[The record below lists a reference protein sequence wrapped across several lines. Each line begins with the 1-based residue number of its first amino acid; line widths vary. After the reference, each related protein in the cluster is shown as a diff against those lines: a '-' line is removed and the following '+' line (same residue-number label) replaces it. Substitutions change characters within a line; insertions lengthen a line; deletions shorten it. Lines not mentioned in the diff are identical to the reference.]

1 MMGISFDSL
10 LYLFVEFTVS
20 LFIVTALVLV
30 LFRLMSWKNEVTVT
44 RQTVQALALYISAED
59 EHKDEYR
66 ALLKQ
71 HIQRLNNPVH

>member
-30 LFRLMSWKNEVTVT
+30 LFRLMSWKNEVTLT

-66 ALLKQ
+66 TLLKQ
-71 HIQRLNNPVH
+71 QIQRLNNPVH